1 MPTILC
7 RYNDDHCYL
16 SLSFWQ
22 TMPYEFRGTV
32 GEITYKPL
40 DFTKSASNGLKNRDS
55 VHPVCPQIWGEE
67 MTSFSKPFLANL
79 PHLLSFKACTFLHFN
94 CNNPFHWLYFY
105 SGNGIYVGVGTAE
118 GDISVY
124 ISWNLV
130 VSGFCTLLQIFL
142 VSYFLFS
149 FFLHFLCY
157 WLENTPY
164 SNWIFCLISFQPLV
178 TLKGVHNI
186 FVTGLSFLPDSPL
199 VANKLHNEFALLSI
213 SADNTCKV
221 TTLKKRSMYNLM
233 VLWYIWRECK
243 ANGGG
248 WASKPTETKCDN
260 IAQKRL
266 QKPCIS
272 SLKVN
277 KISLKGKIAW
287 SCQNFQNPPL
297 KY

>member
-1 MPTILC
+1 MPMILC

-40 DFTKSASNGLKNRDS
+40 DFTKSASNGLKNQDS

-142 VSYFLFS
+142 VSHFLFS

-157 WLENTPY
+157 WLESTPY

-248 WASKPTETKCDN
+248 WASKPTETNVTILHRKDY
-260 IAQKRL
+260 K
-266 QKPCIS
+266 
-272 SLKVN
+272 
-277 KISLKGKIAW
+277 
-287 SCQNFQNPPL
+287 NPAFPH
-297 KY
+297 